1 MLWMMMLM
9 MLLDTYQLI
18 FFGCRYIFGRQWP
31 NLRESDFDHIGANR
45 GVGFNCNIPL
55 NKVGNM
61 TKMIV
66 WSNVSLSNEMLPRS
80 QGGDDGRGLFGSL
93 APSGLASCG

>member
-1 MLWMMMLM
+1 MLWIMMLTI
-9 MLLDTYQLI
+9 LSDTCELI
-18 FFGCRYIFGRQWP
+18 FLARYIFGRQWP

-55 NKVGNM
+55 NKVGKFM
-61 TKMIV
+61 KMIV
-66 WSNVSLSNEMLPRS
+66 WSDVSLRNEMLPRS

-93 APSGLASCG
+93 APSGLASSG